1 MFRRL
6 NKSAIWL
13 LCQCANH
20 WLWNLSKWPF
30 TGAVLQS
37 TSPSNPSACPSSMG
51 GPGYAGGWS
60 VGWWY
65 QISHAIQAR
74 RFIHFGDVHSKQWAA
89 LIASSLS
96 AYIVWS
102 FGQVI
107 DLNYYVCYSSSASG
121 NLPRV
126 VLFVNNHK
134 NRNRPWT
141 AVFIKKPTETCR
153 KYENG
158 NRHST
163 RCMSDSDWLWNLSAD
178 EPQTT
183 ILVIQLLKMFL
194 FGSGTKAQYEA
205 LPPLTAL

>member
-13 LCQCANH
+13 LCQFANH

-134 NRNRPWT
+134 
-141 AVFIKKPTETCR
+141 TETD
-153 KYENG
+153 
-158 NRHST
+158 H
-163 RCMSDSDWLWNLSAD
+163 
-178 EPQTT
+178 EPRF
-183 ILVIQLLKMFL
+183 LLKNLPKPAANTKMETVTAL
-194 FGSGTKAQYEA
+194 DAWVIVTDSGTYLLTNLRQPYLSYSCWRCFYLAVGQKRSMK
-205 LPPLTAL
+205 PCPL